1 MELVVIVYD
10 LVLVENLAKHKSID
24 GITIAEV
31 DSASGHLSH
40 ADLLDEGEVFYGGM
54 FDGRYSRWDISFVP
68 RRGKNRKTMDTK
80 KYITTVKN
88 HFLRRRRVRGST
100 HLLQDSAP
108 CNKSNAS
115 KKWIREHGIE
125 VIKWPGNSP
134 SLNPIENLWSIFK
147 GKLYTTKQRSPPP
160 SPGYS
165 GRINRPSHSRAIG
178 TSLYHTEKVQ
188 NR

>member
-1 MELVVIVYD
+1 MKAARMEFTTSHLHWTPEDCCKVSYTDKSTFRLVRRGTCYVRRGKGANRSEQKFYRPTV
-10 LVLVENLAKHKSID
+10 KH
-24 GITIAEV
+24 
-31 DSASGHLSH
+31 SASIMIW
-40 ADLLDEGEVFYGGM
+40 GM

-108 CNKSNAS
+108 CHKSNAS

-125 VIKWPGNSP
+125 VINSP

-160 SPGYS
+160 LPWLFGK
-165 GRINRPSHSRAIG
+165 N
-178 TSLYHTEKVQ
+178 
-188 NR
+188 

>member
-88 HFLRRRRVRGST
+88 HFLRRHRARGST
-100 HLLQDSAP
+100 HLMYSTILFEKKIQNIFNRKYSCGVFKP
-108 CNKSNAS
+108 NAAFGLVTPLHMVRS
-115 KKWIREHGIE
+115 G
-125 VIKWPGNSP
+125 
-134 SLNPIENLWSIFK
+134 LN
-147 GKLYTTKQRSPPP
+147 
-160 SPGYS
+160 
-165 GRINRPSHSRAIG
+165 
-178 TSLYHTEKVQ
+178 
-188 NR
+188 